1 MNVSRSWK
9 ENSEG
14 MTRTLRISRSPLNCC
29 HERVASTEKKIVDIE
44 TTLNDSSLK
53 SVQSELDGVKKVVFE
68 TQRQVNDLEQYGRRS
83 NIRIFG
89 LETRENDNYV
99 EKVTSFLVDRLS
111 MNLDSTDVENA
122 HPLPVRRGST
132 SAKVSIIVRFKSR
145 RIKA

>member
-1 MNVSRSWK
+1 MSYQKLQQILKLKIGLIFLVKDIEKSLS
-9 ENSEG
+9 
-14 MTRTLRISRSPLNCC
+14 C

-89 LETRENDNYV
+89 LEIHENDKYV
-99 EKVTSFLVDRLS
+99 DKVTSFLVDRLP
-111 MNLDSTDVENA
+111 MNLVYRLN
-122 HPLPVRRGST
+122 
-132 SAKVSIIVRFKSR
+132 
-145 RIKA
+145 